1 MIRPKQTLVWGVS
14 HIVQILSL
22 VMFIISWIGMNI
34 TSYYEVNLLNNI
46 FTVAA
51 LITGTLCLLS
61 LLVKSLLE
69 AKMSDK
75 FYASVRTYLNEVFD
89 RPKVEITLT
98 DKPATIGSKVKHALL
113 ASDTSEVL
121 VVVKDIGDNNE

>member
-1 MIRPKQTLVWGVS
+1 MIKSKQTLAWELFHVLEV
-14 HIVQILSL
+14 LSL
-22 VMFIISWIGMNI
+22 IIFIISWIGMNI
-34 TSYYEVNLLNNI
+34 TSLYEVNLLNNI
-46 FTVAA
+46 FTIAS

-75 FYASVRTYLNEVFD
+75 FYASVRTYLNDFFD

-98 DKPATIGSKVKHALL
+98 DKPATVGSKVKNALL

-121 VVVKDIGDNNE
+121 VVVKDISDKNE